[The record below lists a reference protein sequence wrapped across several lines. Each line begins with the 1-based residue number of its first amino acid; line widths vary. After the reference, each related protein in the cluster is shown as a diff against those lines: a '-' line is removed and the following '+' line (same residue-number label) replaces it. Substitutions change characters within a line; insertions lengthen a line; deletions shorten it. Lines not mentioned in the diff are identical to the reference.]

1 MRVLFLP
8 NFQVERLDKDD
19 PSVPSPNKV
28 LRGDVYWFFKHIP
41 DMKVDVLDNRAPF
54 PLGMISRKS
63 KVEIFQALRALLI
76 QGKYDLVISHS
87 FNSGF
92 VFSFL
97 RRMLRLRHP
106 PHIVVDVGCLNGG
119 KEHRGQI
126 ALMSFALK
134 SVAGLVY
141 HSRVN
146 KDFYDKH
153 FPWIETAFVFFGVDP
168 DSFSPPSIMPDGDYA
183 ISVGVTK
190 RNYHTLIRAWEGIA
204 FPLKI
209 VGPDNMQVSRTR
221 DVQVLPRVPID
232 QLIQMII
239 DARFVVLSL
248 EEARYS
254 VGQMT
259 LIQSMA
265 LQKPIVVS
273 GISGI
278 KDYLTDGVT
287 CVVCRPGDP
296 EDLAEKVKLLLENR
310 ALAKMISNNART
322 DAISR
327 FTEKAMAQS
336 IGLFAARLIGSLAS
350 TPDSPPRSPG

>member
-8 NFQVERLDKDD
+8 NFQVEKLDKDD

-28 LRGDVYWFFKHIP
+28 LKGDGYWFFRHVPNIE
-41 DMKVDVLDNRAPF
+41 VHVLDNRAPF
-54 PLGMISRKS
+54 PLRKISRQS

-92 VFSFL
+92 VFAFL
-97 RRMLRLRHP
+97 RRILGLRHP

-119 KEHRGQI
+119 REHRGQI
-126 ALMSFALK
+126 ALISFALK

-153 FPWIETAFVFFGVDP
+153 FPWIETTFVFFGVDT
-168 DSFSPPSIMPDGDYA
+168 DSFSPPKIMPDGDYA
-183 ISVGVTK
+183 ISVGVGK
-190 RNYHTLIRAWEGIA
+190 RDYHTLMRAWESIA

-209 VGPDNMQVSRTR
+209 VGPDNMEIVRMK

-239 DARFVVLSL
+239 DAKLVVLPL
-248 EEARYS
+248 EETRYS

-296 EDLAEKVKLLLENR
+296 EDLREKVKLLLENR
-310 ALAKMISNNART
+310 ALAEVISKNART

-327 FTEKAMAQS
+327 FTEKEMAQN
-336 IGLFAARLIGSLAS
+336 IGLFAARLVERSAS
-350 TPDSPPRSPG
+350 TMDSPPRNPG